1 MTLKNGLRYDIIE
14 SVQKTVKR
22 DFTYGKDRVFGPV
35 PDGGCKSGD
44 ITVRGTAL
52 NGEPFSPRT
61 ENPEFSKNVKIR

>member
-1 MTLKNGLRYDIIE
+1 MDR
-14 SVQKTVKR
+14 TV
-22 DFTYGKDRVFGPV
+22 FFEPV

-61 ENPEFSKNVKIR
+61 ANPEFSKNVKIR